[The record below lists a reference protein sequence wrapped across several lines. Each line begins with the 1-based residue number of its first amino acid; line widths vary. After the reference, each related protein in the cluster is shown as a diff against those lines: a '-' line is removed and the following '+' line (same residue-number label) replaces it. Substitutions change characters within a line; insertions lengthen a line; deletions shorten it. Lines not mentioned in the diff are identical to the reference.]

1 MAKTATKTAKPRAIA
16 KKAVELTTTATIE
29 AAELKSFAWGDTAH
43 PGFFFSRYWWDGMGP
58 RAGITPWV
66 EKKIQPGDD
75 PVFGKAAKV
84 EVLLP
89 DTAPSDYA
97 NLAFLL
103 RQVDETLPPFERHVI
118 VQAKIALDPSEPWH
132 VGYERAR
139 AFARSHFCRRGFPV
153 IMVGHVPSVAGL
165 NGYGSHV
172 HCIVLSRPVTING
185 LGGACHRLCSDK
197 GHREARDAWKAW
209 LAAEEKAA

>member
-1 MAKTATKTAKPRAIA
+1 MAKTKTARPRAIA
-16 KKAVELTTTATIE
+16 KKVVELVTTTAVE
-29 AAELKSFAWGDTAH
+29 PAELKSYAWGDSAH
-43 PGFFFSRYWWDGMGP
+43 PGFFFSRYWWEGLGP

-84 EVLLP
+84 EVMLP

-103 RQVDETLPPFERHVI
+103 RQVDEALPPFERHVM
-118 VQAKIALDPSEPWH
+118 VQAKIVLDPDEPWH
-132 VGYERAR
+132 VGYERVR
-139 AFARSHFCRRGFPV
+139 AFARSHFSRRGFPV
-153 IMVGHVPSVAGL
+153 VLVGHVPSIAGL

-172 HCIVLSRPVTING
+172 HCIVLARPVTING
-185 LGGACHRLCSDK
+185 LGGPSHPLCSDK
-197 GHREARDAWKAW
+197 GYREARDAWKAW
-209 LAAEEKAA
+209 LAAEGKAA

>member
-1 MAKTATKTAKPRAIA
+1 MNTMISLAPRTEQETQWFTTQRVINRMGATAAAINA
-16 KKAVELTTTATIE
+16 LI
-29 AAELKSFAWGDTAH
+29 G
-43 PGFFFSRYWWDGMGP
+43 RDGN
-58 RAGITPWV
+58 AL
-66 EKKIQPGDD
+66 D
-75 PVFGKAAKV
+75 PFLQQSIVLPKV

-103 RQVDETLPPFERHVI
+103 RQVDETLPPFERHVM
-118 VQAKIALDPSEPWH
+118 VQAKIALDASEPWH

-172 HCIVLSRPVTING
+172 HCIVLARPITING
-185 LGGACHRLCSDK
+185 LGGACHRLCSDT
-197 GHREARDAWKAW
+197 GYREARDAWKAS
-209 LAAEEKAA
+209 LAAEEKGA

>member
-1 MAKTATKTAKPRAIA
+1 MAKTKTAKPRAIA
-16 KKAVELTTTATIE
+16 KKVVELATTTAIE
-29 AAELKSFAWGDTAH
+29 PAELKSFAWGDSAH
-43 PGFFFSRYWWDGMGP
+43 PGFFFSRYWWEGLGP
-58 RAGITPWV
+58 REGITPWV

-103 RQVDETLPPFERHVI
+103 RQVDERLPSFERHVM
-118 VQAKIALDPSEPWH
+118 VQAKIVLDPDEPWH

-139 AFARSHFCRRGFPV
+139 AYARSHFRGFPV
-153 IMVGHVPSVAGL
+153 IMVAHVPSMAGL

-172 HCIVLSRPVTING
+172 HCIVLARPITING
-185 LGGACHRLCSDK
+185 LGGPCHPLCSDK
-197 GHREARDAWKAW
+197 GYRKARDAWRAW

>member
-1 MAKTATKTAKPRAIA
+1 MAKTKTARPRAIA
-16 KKAVELTTTATIE
+16 KKVVELVTTTAVE
-29 AAELKSFAWGDTAH
+29 PAELKSYAWGDAAH
-43 PGFFFSRYWWDGMGP
+43 PGFFFSRYWWEGLGP

-103 RQVDETLPPFERHVI
+103 RQVDEALPPFERHVM
-118 VQAKIALDPSEPWH
+118 VQAKIALDPDEPWPAE
-132 VGYERAR
+132 YERVR
-139 AFARSHFCRRGFPV
+139 AFARSHFCRRFPV
-153 IMVGHVPSVAGL
+153 VMVTHVPSIAGL

-172 HCIVLSRPVTING
+172 HCIVLARPITING
-185 LGGACHRLCSDK
+185 LGGPCHPLCSDK
-197 GHREARDAWKAW
+197 GYREARDAWKAW
-209 LAAEEKAA
+209 LAAEGKAA